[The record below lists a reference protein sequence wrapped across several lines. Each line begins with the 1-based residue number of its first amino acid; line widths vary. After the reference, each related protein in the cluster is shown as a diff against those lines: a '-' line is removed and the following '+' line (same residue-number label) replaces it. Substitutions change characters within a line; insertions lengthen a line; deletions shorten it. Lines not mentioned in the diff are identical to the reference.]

1 MLRHSTTLWS
11 NGNSALVPALGAL
24 PAIVRCSSASSG
36 GKGCQ
41 RGVFSKVRREFG
53 GSFRMSSSMQAA
65 RAGEQS
71 VVVENLYNKLISI
84 VSNGELMARL
94 CGCAILEQAFQK
106 SEGPLL
112 KVLQG
117 QSHPLGVSEAETGT
131 NFAIFSQNAT
141 AVTLCLSLP
150 ESGTNS
156 TLEEGMVEL
165 SLDSQINK
173 TGDIWHICVEGLPR
187 SNVLYGYRVDGP
199 RDWREGH
206 RFDYKNVL
214 LDPYAKLVEGR
225 RVFGDASNKMS
236 KCFGTYDFDGLPFE
250 WGENYELPNIH
261 EKDLVL
267 YEMNVRAF
275 TADDSSGLDPHI
287 RGSYL
292 GMIEKI
298 PHLLEL
304 GVNAVELLPVFEF
317 DEMELQRRPNAREHL
332 CWKFH
337 VVDVEALYLGF
348 LLVTFEQWAKRVL
361 SILLVKGLHVLPE
374 KLTSAALSV
383 MVCKINTWGY
393 STINFFAPMSRY
405 ASNGGGPINA
415 SQEFKQMVKAF
426 HDAGIEI
433 ILDVVYNHTNE
444 ADDEHPYTTS
454 FRGIDNKVYYMMD
467 FQQNAQLLNF
477 SGCGNTLNCNHPVVM
492 ELILDSLRHWV
503 TEYHVDGFRFDLASV
518 LCRGTDGS
526 PLSAPPLIRVFVTTI
541 CPDRSTERP
550 LCEKPKYRAIAK
562 DSVLSRCKIIAE
574 PWDCGGLY
582 LVGKFP
588 NWDRWAEWNGIYRD
602 DIRKFIKGDPGM
614 KGSFATRISGS
625 ADLYRVNKRKPY
637 HGINFV
643 IAHDGFT
650 LYDLVSYNYKH
661 NDANGEGGNDGSND
675 NFSWNCGF
683 EGETEDPNIQALR
696 ARQMKNFQ
704 VALMISQG
712 TPMML
717 MGDEYGHTR
726 SGNNN
731 SYGHDNA
738 LNNFQWGRLKD
749 KKGNHFRFFSEMIK
763 FRRSRHIFA
772 RENFIDKNEVTWHED
787 NWENYESKFLAFTLH
802 EDNGGH
808 IYVAFNAHDYFVEA
822 CIPSPPQG
830 RQWFRVVDTNLES
843 PNDIIP
849 EGAPGIKETY
859 NLAPYS
865 CIVLEAKP

>member
-24 PAIVRCSSASSG
+24 PAIVRCSSASTE
-36 GKGCQ
+36 GKGSQ

-53 GSFRMSSSMQAA
+53 GSRHMSSSVQAA

-71 VVVENLYNKLISI
+71 VVVE
-84 VSNGELMARL
+84 
-94 CGCAILEQAFQK
+94 EQAFQK
-106 SEGPLL
+106 SEGPSL
-112 KVLQG
+112 KVLPG
-117 QSHPLGVSEAETGT
+117 QSHPLGVSEAETGI

-141 AVTLCLSLP
+141 AVTLCLSLQ

-156 TLEEGMVEL
+156 TLEDGMIEL

-187 SNVLYGYRVDGP
+187 SNVLYGYRVDGH

-206 RFDYKNVL
+206 RFDNKNVL

-236 KCFGTYDFDGLPFE
+236 KFFGTYDFDGLPFD

-332 CWKFH
+332 
-337 VVDVEALYLGF
+337 
-348 LLVTFEQWAKRVL
+348 
-361 SILLVKGLHVLPE
+361 
-374 KLTSAALSV
+374 
-383 MVCKINTWGY
+383 INTWGY

-454 FRGIDNKVYYMMD
+454 FRGIDNKVYYMMN

-526 PLSAPPLIRVFVTTI
+526 PLSAPPLI
-541 CPDRSTERP
+541 
-550 LCEKPKYRAIAK
+550 RAIAK

-625 ADLYRVNKRKPY
+625 ADLYRVNKRRPY

-822 CIPSPPQG
+822 FIPPPPQG

-843 PNDIIP
+843 PNDIVP

-865 CIVLEAKP
+865 CIILEAKR